1 MAETQAK
8 IRNLKI
14 QLEAITSKRRMIVK
28 LSPNSK
34 FTTIGDIQRAGS
46 DEKIE
51 EVGSEASDEDSSI
64 ALCIV
69 VEN

>member
-1 MAETQAK
+1 
-8 IRNLKI
+8 
-14 QLEAITSKRRMIVK
+14 MIVK

-69 VEN
+69 VENWVYSVGFHIEGSECEGWPI